1 MAADE
6 TVFVVSAWNDNG
18 HVGYAADE
26 TQALRGEHF
35 MALGWMLSKRAYA
48 QVSLPPA
55 SRRCLRSPRNRVLAW
70 LYCQGEVRGET
81 DGVRARVACSRP

>member
-26 TQALRGEHF
+26 TRALRGEHF

-48 QVSLPPA
+48 QVCLQLQQ
-55 SRRCLRSPRNRVLAW
+55 RR
-70 LYCQGEVRGET
+70 
-81 DGVRARVACSRP
+81 D

>member
-26 TQALRGEHF
+26 TRALRGEHF

-48 QVSLPPA
+48 QV
-55 SRRCLRSPRNRVLAW
+55 
-70 LYCQGEVRGET
+70 
-81 DGVRARVACSRP
+81 